1 VDRTEDIMD
10 ENPMVSD
17 EVQKY
22 LQDIEYPASKE
33 DILSNAQSKGAP
45 QGLIDRINNLSQD
58 SFSEPQEVSNALLQ
72 DS

>member
-1 VDRTEDIMD
+1 MD
-10 ENPMVSD
+10 QNPMVSD

-33 DILSNAQSKGAP
+33 EILSNAQSKGAP

-58 SFSEPQEVSNALLQ
+58 SFFEPQEVSNALLQ

>member
-1 VDRTEDIMD
+1 MD

-58 SFSEPQEVSNALLQ
+58 SFSEPQEVSSALLQ

>member
-1 VDRTEDIMD
+1 VDQ
-10 ENPMVSD
+10 NPMTAD

-33 DILSNAQSKGAP
+33 EILSNAQSKGAP
-45 QGLIDRINNLSQD
+45 QGLIGRINNLSQD

>member
-1 VDRTEDIMD
+1 MD
-10 ENPMVSD
+10 ANPMVSD

>member
-1 VDRTEDIMD
+1 MD

-45 QGLIDRINNLSQD
+45 QGLIDRINNVSQD
-58 SFSEPQEVSNALLQ
+58 SFSAPQEVSNALLQ

>member
-1 VDRTEDIMD
+1 MD

>member
-1 VDRTEDIMD
+1 MD

-45 QGLIDRINNLSQD
+45 QDLIDRINNVSQD

>member
-1 VDRTEDIMD
+1 
-10 ENPMVSD
+10 MVSD

-45 QGLIDRINNLSQD
+45 QGLIDRINNVSQD

>member
-1 VDRTEDIMD
+1 MD

-22 LQDIEYPASKE
+22 LQDIEYPANKE

>member
-1 VDRTEDIMD
+1 
-10 ENPMVSD
+10 MVSD

>member
-1 VDRTEDIMD
+1 MD

-33 DILSNAQSKGAP
+33 GILSNAQSKGAP
-45 QGLIDRINNLSQD
+45 QGLIDRINNVSQD

>member
-1 VDRTEDIMD
+1 MD
-10 ENPMVSD
+10 QNPMLSD

-22 LQDIEYPASKE
+22 LQDVEYPASKE
-33 DILSNAQSKGAP
+33 EILSNAQSKGAP

>member
-1 VDRTEDIMD
+1 VDQ
-10 ENPMVSD
+10 NPMVSD

-33 DILSNAQSKGAP
+33 EILSNAQSKGAP
-45 QGLIDRINNLSQD
+45 RGLIDRINNLSQD
-58 SFSEPQEVSNALLQ
+58 SFSEPQEVSKALLQ

>member
-1 VDRTEDIMD
+1 VDQ
-10 ENPMVSD
+10 NPMLSD

-22 LQDIEYPASKE
+22 LQDVEYPASKE
-33 DILSNAQSKGAP
+33 EILSNAQSKGAP

>member
-1 VDRTEDIMD
+1 MD

-33 DILSNAQSKGAP
+33 DILSNAKSKGAP
-45 QGLIDRINNLSQD
+45 QGLIDRINTLNQD

>member
-1 VDRTEDIMD
+1 MD

-45 QGLIDRINNLSQD
+45 QGLIDRINNVSQD
-58 SFSEPQEVSNALLQ
+58 SFSEPQEVSNALLR

>member
-1 VDRTEDIMD
+1 MD

-45 QGLIDRINNLSQD
+45 QGLIDRINNVSQD

>member
-1 VDRTEDIMD
+1 VDQ
-10 ENPMVSD
+10 NPMISD

-22 LQDIEYPASKE
+22 LQDVEYPASKE
-33 DILSNAQSKGAP
+33 EILSNAQSKGAP

>member
-1 VDRTEDIMD
+1 MD
-10 ENPMVSD
+10 ENPMISD

-33 DILSNAQSKGAP
+33 DVLSNAQSKGAP
-45 QGLIDRINNLSQD
+45 QGLIDRINNLGQD

>member
-1 VDRTEDIMD
+1 MD
-10 ENPMVSD
+10 ENPMISD

>member
-1 VDRTEDIMD
+1 VDQ
-10 ENPMVSD
+10 NPMISD

-33 DILSNAQSKGAP
+33 DIVSNAQSKGAP
-45 QGLIDRINNLSQD
+45 QSLIDKINNLSQD

-72 DS
+72 DYS

>member
-1 VDRTEDIMD
+1 MD

-45 QGLIDRINNLSQD
+45 QGLIDRINNVSQD
-58 SFSEPQEVSNALLQ
+58 SFSEPQEVSSALLQ